1 MWSDEINKKIQ
12 EAEDSNQPAYTDKA
26 WEGMELLLD
35 KHLPL
40 KKKRRRF
47 IFFLFP
53 ILLGGIT
60 ALFIWQQKSKPD
72 NPVTEQKRIPVQ
84 SSSSPANSDEH
95 DNAITLPSKET
106 PVIQQNTS
114 GKTTGNFQTEPTP
127 ENLVGD
133 AYTPAKKNKQSQYKQ
148 EYGQPKSILK
158 KNTAKKIKE
167 TETKFSSDKPVESII
182 SNPIDN
188 SFANNTG
195 KPVSVSGDSLAT
207 QKNIAPEE
215 KKQEDT
221 VQTETAKPVNK
232 KEKKKTST
240 AAKFSLNFSAG
251 PDISSVGIDKPG
263 KLKMQY
269 GIGASY
275 SFSER
280 FSIRTG
286 FFAGYKIYTADS
298 ADYHPPYT
306 INNLQKIDANCFVY
320 EIPVTIVYNFAASEK
335 SNWFISGGVSSYL
348 MKKETYEYYYK
359 NSWGQPQYY
368 SRTYKNK
375 NSHLF
380 SVINISGG
388 YQHHF
393 TDRFSIM
400 TEPYVKIPAKGIGV
414 GKVKLNSAG
423 VLFTVGFKPFLKKN

>member
-12 EAEDSNQPAYTDKA
+12 EAEDSNQPAYNDKA

-53 ILLGGIT
+53 LLLTGIT
-60 ALFIWQQKSKPD
+60 ALFIWQQKNKPN
-72 NPVTEQKRIPVQ
+72 NPVSEQKRIPVQ

-95 DNAITLPSKET
+95 DNTITLPSKET
-106 PVIQQNTS
+106 PVIQQSPS
-114 GKTTGNFQTEPTP
+114 GETTETLQDKTMPGD
-127 ENLVGD
+127 LVSD
-133 AYTPAKKNKQSQYKQ
+133 VYTPAKKNKQVQFKQ
-148 EYGQPKSILK
+148 EFGQAKPILK
-158 KNTAKKIKE
+158 KNAAKKIKD
-167 TETKFSSDKPVESII
+167 TDNNFSSDKQKPVESII

-188 SFANNTG
+188 SIANNTV
-195 KPVSVSGDSLAT
+195 KPVSNDSLAT
-207 QKNIAPEE
+207 QKTVAPEE
-215 KKQEDT
+215 KKQDT
-221 VQTETAKPVNK
+221 VQAETTKTVNK
-232 KEKKKTST
+232 KEKKKASM
-240 AAKFSLNFSAG
+240 AGKFSLNVSVG

-275 SFSER
+275 SFSQR

-306 INNLQKIDANCFVY
+306 INNLQKIEADCFVY
-320 EIPVTIVYNFAASEK
+320 EIPVTIAYNFAATK
-335 SNWFISGGVSSYL
+335 KHNWFISGGVSSYL
-348 MKKETYEYYYK
+348 MKKETYGYYYK

-368 SRTYKNK
+368 SHTYKNK

-388 YQHHF
+388 YEHHF

-400 TEPYVKIPAKGIGV
+400 TEPYVKIPVKGIGV

-423 VLFTVGFKPFLKKN
+423 ILFTVGFKPFLKKN

>member
-1 MWSDEINKKIQ
+1 MWFDEINKKIQ
-12 EAEDSNQPAYTDKA
+12 EAEDKHQPAYNDKA
-26 WEGMELLLD
+26 WEGMKLLLD

-40 KKKRRRF
+40 NKKRRRF
-47 IFFLFP
+47 IFLLFP
-53 ILLGGIT
+53 ILLAGIT
-60 ALFIWQQKSKPD
+60 AFFILLQENKPN
-72 NPVTEQKRIPVQ
+72 NPVTEQKRIPVH
-84 SSSSPANSDEH
+84 SSTSSFNSEELE
-95 DNAITLPSKET
+95 NTITLPSKEN
-106 PVIQQNTS
+106 PVIQQNPS
-114 GKTTGNFQTEPTP
+114 GKTTENFEPETTP
-127 ENLVGD
+127 KSLSSDVD
-133 AYTPAKKNKQSQYKQ
+133 KPVQKNKQGQHKQ
-148 EYGQPKSILK
+148 EYGQPKSIS
-158 KNTAKKIKE
+158 KKIKD
-167 TETKFSSDKPVESII
+167 TENNFSPGKPVESIV
-182 SNPIDN
+182 SKHDDN
-188 SFANNTG
+188 NIGIAS
-195 KPVSVSGDSLAT
+195 KPVKPISGDSLAT
-207 QKNIAPEE
+207 QKNVAPED

-221 VQTETAKPVNK
+221 IQTETTKTL
-232 KEKKKTST
+232 KKKISTSG
-240 AAKFSLNFSAG
+240 KFSLNFSVG

-286 FFAGYKIYTADS
+286 FFAGYKTYTADS
-298 ADYHPPYT
+298 ADYHPPYI
-306 INNLQKIDANCFVY
+306 INNLQKIDADCFVY
-320 EIPVTIVYNFAASEK
+320 EIPVTIVYSFAITK
-335 SNWFISGGVSSYL
+335 KHNWFISGGVSSYL
-348 MKKETYEYYYK
+348 MKKETYKYYYK

-400 TEPYVKIPAKGIGV
+400 TEPYIKIPVKGIGV